1 MITKEDVLEAQK
13 NWADAIVYVGQTYL
27 EGADYVAVAHDLID
41 RLYAYDEGTVLFKP
55 TKASIDQF
63 RGTEKEAL
71 SYFVKGLI
79 DEDHGFALQPWSKV
93 RFENEDFLLMGDYAI
108 AMGNYFFTD
117 AHTNQEV
124 HVEFTFGYIKGKEGQ
139 LLINLHHSS
148 LPYLAH

>member
-13 NWADAIVYVGQTYL
+13 NWADAIVHVGKTYL

-55 TKASIDQF
+55 TKARSDQF

-108 AMGNYFFTD
+108 AMGNYFFSD